1 MPKYLRDLFR
11 LQPVFSSGKVCSI
24 GKNTAA
30 GCLIQT
36 AYGGIP
42 VHPASPWTSW
52 ETAQKRFCITFDY
65 TNRIFGYWIIFP
77 APGIMKAS
85 R

>member
-1 MPKYLRDLFR
+1 MPKYLGTLFR

-42 VHPASPWTSW
+42 RSSRHRHGHLGK
-52 ETAQKRFCITFDY
+52 TAQKRFLYNI
-65 TNRIFGYWIIFP
+65 
-77 APGIMKAS
+77 
-85 R
+85 